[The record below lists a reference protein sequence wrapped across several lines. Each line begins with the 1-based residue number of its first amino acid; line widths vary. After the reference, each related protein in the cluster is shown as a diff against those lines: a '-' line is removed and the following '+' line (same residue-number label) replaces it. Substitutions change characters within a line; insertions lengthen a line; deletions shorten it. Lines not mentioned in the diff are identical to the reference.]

1 MVYKMNESIIMIQA
15 EAIKPNDTNVVFWS
29 HDRGTAKLRMKLV
42 RKNGIP
48 QSLPEGTTVP
58 IRLIFKSATAE
69 DGYGKHDYLATIED
83 RVNGIVSIVLEDN
96 ILGYVGKVEGSVY
109 IDFPDDRSLDTA
121 GRFTFD
127 IKRSPIDDSTP
138 ELENYYFNGFSQTI
152 DKIEKILADGKQ
164 EIEQKITESETQ
176 IDGKLKD
183 TNDKIDEFADKMNS
197 QWDNWNKFV
206 QDSKD
211 VLENID
217 PNGALLTKLNETNKN
232 LDQRGIN
239 VLTLGL
245 KNDGITDNYDKLTE
259 ITSTLSSGSKLFFPA
274 GKYVLSNNFPFRKQI
289 HIEGI
294 KPKYENGDL
303 VDGTVFTGGGV
314 YFRAGSSGSTVKNV
328 GVINKDKPNGF
339 DIREEISNIT
349 IDNCITIARDHGF
362 LIESYTG
369 LVKDTTVSNCQTH
382 DGIHGFISKAQNTNF
397 INCQANKHSSWGFG
411 AIADNI
417 PASDRKG
424 EAINNK
430 ISDCRAIEC
439 GVGFSQ
445 YKRDYFSNVGDL
457 SCVGNQFSNCSAI
470 DCTVP
475 LSLGD
480 AVGDTGGGKYTSF
493 PVADTT
499 IVNFNETGSASPA
512 RAYQTINLNISG
524 ISLSQ
529 NMTLRRDA
537 NNVDVAISSVTGG
550 KAGQLF
556 DLQELEKGSVP
567 SLKFGRYFRTNNSEK
582 MIIDD
587 FKDGKDGETY
597 EINLWDDNTTIKG
610 SSTVFLLG
618 PSIAGRGSS
627 IRFKYQDGVYFEI
640 SRGMPMTRFLNLNYQ
655 NASNLDISN
664 YNFIDIYGSG
674 TMTNKIKIL
683 SPERSTA
690 VITVLVRSSSGTFN
704 FGGFD
709 ETQFVVP
716 DDLSKTVSFGTGL
729 ITQWAWM
736 TAVGKY
742 VLVSKNNTK
751 YS

>member
-1 MVYKMNESIIMIQA
+1 MNRKTGEI
-15 EAIKPNDTNVVFWS
+15 VVPTEPVSRATKITGF
-29 HDRGTAKLRMKLV
+29 T
-42 RKNGIP
+42 
-48 QSLPEGTTVP
+48 
-58 IRLIFKSATAE
+58 FKSYDKSAGVLQFQIKNQDGSPTDLIDATVRLFMYIYQGE
-69 DGYGKHDYLATIED
+69 EKKEFPIFDNQIITESYMQ
-83 RVNGIVSIVLEDN
+83 GIVKYPIPDMLLSYE
-96 ILGYVGKVEGSVY
+96 GKIDANVY
-109 IDFPDDRSLDTA
+109 IDFPDGSHTDNLA
-121 GRFTFD
+121 FTFN
-127 IKRSPIDDSTP
+127 IEKSIIDGDVQLNGEYYFKDFQQLLDVVKQKAADASN
-138 ELENYYFNGFSQTI
+138 EALENVNFVVNAAN
-152 DKIEKILADGKQ
+152 E
-164 EIEQKITESETQ
+164 
-176 IDGKLKD
+176 
-183 TNDKIDEFADKMNS
+183 KIDEFADKMNS

-259 ITSTLSSGSKLFFPA
+259 IASTLPSGSKLFFPA

-328 GVINKDKPNGF
+328 GVINKNKPNGF

-524 ISLSQ
+524 ISLSR

-556 DLQELEKGSVP
+556 DIQELERGSVP

-582 MIIDD
+582 MIIAD

-597 EINLWDDNTTIKG
+597 EINLWDNNTTIKG

-690 VITVLVRSSSGTFN
+690 VITVLLRSSSGTFN

-736 TAVGKY
+736 AAVGKY

>member
-1 MVYKMNESIIMIQA
+1 MVYKMNESIIVIQA
-15 EAIKPNDTNVVFWS
+15 GAINPIQTNVVFWS

-48 QSLPEGTTVP
+48 QSLPEGTAVP

-69 DGYGKHDYLATIED
+69 GGYGKHDYLATIED

-164 EIEQKITESETQ
+164 EIDQKIAESETQ
-176 IDGKLKD
+176 IDGKL
-183 TNDKIDEFADKMNS
+183 NAANEKIDKFADKMNS

-239 VLTLGL
+239 VLALGL
-245 KNDGITDNYDKLTE
+245 KNDGITDNYDKLTK
-259 ITSTLSSGSKLFFPA
+259 IASTLSSGSKLFFPA

-328 GVINKDKPNGF
+328 GVINKNKPNGF

-556 DLQELEKGSVP
+556 DIQELERGSVP

-582 MIIDD
+582 MIIAD

-597 EINLWDDNTTIKG
+597 EINLWDNNTTIKG

-627 IRFKYQDGVYFEI
+627 IRFKYQDGV
-640 SRGMPMTRFLNLNYQ
+640 
-655 NASNLDISN
+655 
-664 YNFIDIYGSG
+664 
-674 TMTNKIKIL
+674 
-683 SPERSTA
+683 
-690 VITVLVRSSSGTFN
+690 
-704 FGGFD
+704 
-709 ETQFVVP
+709 
-716 DDLSKTVSFGTGL
+716 
-729 ITQWAWM
+729 
-736 TAVGKY
+736 
-742 VLVSKNNTK
+742 
-751 YS
+751 

>member
-1 MVYKMNESIIMIQA
+1 
-15 EAIKPNDTNVVFWS
+15 
-29 HDRGTAKLRMKLV
+29 
-42 RKNGIP
+42 
-48 QSLPEGTTVP
+48 
-58 IRLIFKSATAE
+58 
-69 DGYGKHDYLATIED
+69 
-83 RVNGIVSIVLEDN
+83 
-96 ILGYVGKVEGSVY
+96 
-109 IDFPDDRSLDTA
+109 
-121 GRFTFD
+121 
-127 IKRSPIDDSTP
+127 
-138 ELENYYFNGFSQTI
+138 
-152 DKIEKILADGKQ
+152 
-164 EIEQKITESETQ
+164 
-176 IDGKLKD
+176 
-183 TNDKIDEFADKMNS
+183 KIDEFADKMNS

-232 LDQRGIN
+232 LDQRGLN

-245 KNDGITDNYDKLTE
+245 KNDGITDNYDKLTK
-259 ITSTLSSGSKLFFPA
+259 IASTLPSGSKLFFPA

-499 IVNFNETGSASPA
+499 IVNFNETGSA
-512 RAYQTINLNISG
+512 
-524 ISLSQ
+524 
-529 NMTLRRDA
+529 
-537 NNVDVAISSVTGG
+537 
-550 KAGQLF
+550 
-556 DLQELEKGSVP
+556 
-567 SLKFGRYFRTNNSEK
+567 
-582 MIIDD
+582 
-587 FKDGKDGETY
+587 
-597 EINLWDDNTTIKG
+597 
-610 SSTVFLLG
+610 
-618 PSIAGRGSS
+618 
-627 IRFKYQDGVYFEI
+627 
-640 SRGMPMTRFLNLNYQ
+640 
-655 NASNLDISN
+655 
-664 YNFIDIYGSG
+664 
-674 TMTNKIKIL
+674 
-683 SPERSTA
+683 
-690 VITVLVRSSSGTFN
+690 
-704 FGGFD
+704 
-709 ETQFVVP
+709 
-716 DDLSKTVSFGTGL
+716 
-729 ITQWAWM
+729 
-736 TAVGKY
+736 
-742 VLVSKNNTK
+742 
-751 YS
+751 

>member
-1 MVYKMNESIIMIQA
+1 MIYDEIWLDINKFESGYAVAARQNEELAQVKVII
-15 EAIKPNDTNVVFWS
+15 TNNGTRIDNSQYSLKFIGNNPAG
-29 HDRGTAKLRMKLV
+29 DLTDGTASKLAE
-42 RKNGIP
+42 
-48 QSLPEGTTVP
+48 EGSYLYTFTKENLSVTGK
-58 IRLIFKSATAE
+58 FKSAYFRIFDKNNKEITSCDFALKIISQA
-69 DGYGKHDYLATIED
+69 DMSADQAT
-83 RVNGIVSIVLEDN
+83 VHVSIL
-96 ILGYVGKVEGSVY
+96 
-109 IDFPDDRSLDTA
+109 DDL
-121 GRFTFD
+121 
-127 IKRSPIDDSTP
+127 I
-138 ELENYYFNGFSQTI
+138 
-152 DKIEKILADGKQ
+152 
-164 EIEQKITESETQ
+164 QKHESE
-176 IDGKLKD
+176 
-183 TNDKIDEFADKMNS
+183 MNN
-197 QWDNWNKFV
+197 QWDHWNGFV

-217 PNGALLTKLNETNKN
+217 PNGELLTKLNENKEN

-259 ITSTLSSGSKLFFPA
+259 IASILSSGSKLFFPA

-314 YFRAGSSGSTVKNV
+314 YFREGSSGSTVKNV

-339 DIREEISNIT
+339 DIREEISNIA

-537 NNVDVAISSVTGG
+537 NNIDVAISSVTGG

-674 TMTNKIKIL
+674 T
-683 SPERSTA
+683 
-690 VITVLVRSSSGTFN
+690 
-704 FGGFD
+704 
-709 ETQFVVP
+709 
-716 DDLSKTVSFGTGL
+716 
-729 ITQWAWM
+729 
-736 TAVGKY
+736 
-742 VLVSKNNTK
+742 
-751 YS
+751 